1 MDSYEINKDT
11 VALIPKEDKKT
22 IVYEVDKSFVVDKM
36 PLEIVEE
43 SCEYFGSSFE
53 GRQIGTSKLIGYTH
67 KVPVIIEESFDLIFF
82 PTLSPKNNDCS
93 WLSYSHIF
101 KPDKFKDKTIVE
113 LKNGKKILV
122 DVSSSII
129 DNQLYRCSRLKD
141 VLQLRKIDK
150 KWLKNYKK
158 VVFFVIIVS

>member
-1 MDSYEINKDT
+1 MESYEINKDT
-11 VALIPKEDKKT
+11 VALIPKDNKQT
-22 IVYEVDKSFVVDKM
+22 IVYEVDKSFIVDKK

-43 SCEYFGSSFE
+43 SCEYFCIYFE

-150 KWLKNYKK
+150 K
-158 VVFFVIIVS
+158 

>member
-1 MDSYEINKDT
+1 METYEINKDT

-22 IVYEVDKSFVVDKM
+22 IVYEVDKSFIVDKK

-43 SCEYFGSSFE
+43 SCEYFGSSLE
-53 GRQIGTSKLIGYTH
+53 GRQIWTSKLIGFTH

-82 PTLSPKNNDCS
+82 PTLSPKNKECS

-101 KPDKFKDKTIVE
+101 KPDRFKDKTIVE

-141 VLQLRKIDK
+141 VLQTRKIDK

-158 VVFFVIIVS
+158 VVFFVIMYT

>member
-1 MDSYEINKDT
+1 MESYEINKDT
-11 VALIPKEDKKT
+11 VALIPKDNKQT
-22 IVYEVDKSFVVDKM
+22 IVYEVDKSFIVDKK

-67 KVPVIIEESFDLIFF
+67 KVPVIIEDSFDLIFF